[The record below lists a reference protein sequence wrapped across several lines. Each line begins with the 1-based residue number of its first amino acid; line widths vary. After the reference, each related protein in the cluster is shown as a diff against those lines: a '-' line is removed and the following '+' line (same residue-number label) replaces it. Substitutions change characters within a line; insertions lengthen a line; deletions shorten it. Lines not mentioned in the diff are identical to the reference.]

1 MEAVDAVMLT
11 SGNVCLPELVSFY
24 FASEEKV
31 EKGLSDAV
39 LKYFRW
45 G

>member
-1 MEAVDAVMLT
+1 MEAVDAVALT
-11 SGNVCLPELVSFY
+11 SGNICLPAELVSFY

-39 LKYFRW
+39 LKYFR
-45 G
+45 